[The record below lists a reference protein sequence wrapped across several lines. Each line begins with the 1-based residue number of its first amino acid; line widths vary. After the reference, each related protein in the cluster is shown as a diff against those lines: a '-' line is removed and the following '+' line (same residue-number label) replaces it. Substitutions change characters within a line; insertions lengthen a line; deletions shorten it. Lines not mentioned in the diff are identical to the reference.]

1 MIHLVEGLGRM
12 YPSLMSE
19 KEWAIAY
26 TDGQYL
32 LRSEVVK
39 AMNTTL
45 IDGYWADILAYRKSK
60 SVTLPFKSIANRF
73 FTLTL
78 SEAIKTKIN
87 AFELVSARFAG
98 VLKKLV
104 DPKEKEQAERACL
117 LLCLRE
123 VSLNENAQMSELS
136 LKALLNGTYQE
147 NNPFHAP
154 VIAYRDALYSYLHDP
169 SSAPIRPNDDFLAE
183 ALGKCQGVSE
193 LTSFYRTTDFDSFAQ
208 KARYLYNPDYNYA
221 PHDYIE
227 ILMSDFLHWL
237 SHGDEVSYFVKAV
250 AASYYLDYVMP
261 FGERNDEV
269 ASLLAKAAFQTSEA
283 GKEAFLFPFEALLVK
298 TARYK
303 ALALETQRSGD
314 LTYLVMQAIDTLTPL
329 IDSLSEEIKSIKI
342 ETYRSEFNAVSPE
355 EKSAATPA
363 PKQPSAQQLSL
374 FTPNEEKPAEIK
386 PAPAVAEAP
395 KPAPEAPVIVSSPE
409 PAVAPSP
416 VAPTLA
422 PVETPAPMSAPVP
435 VAPLPATETKPMVE
449 EAPKEEPISEPV
461 KEEKPRVVPE
471 KLITPAE
478 MEPSLEKGES
488 ALSVEENPLSDK
500 EIKEYTQYLLET
512 NPALNKN
519 QASFLANHC
528 TMGRYYTIQQFK
540 KFTRCAYETARTSM
554 DKLAQERYYTKLQVK
569 NKFVYTP
576 IKKGES
582 KS

>member
-1 MIHLVEGLGRM
+1 
-12 YPSLMSE
+12 MSE
-19 KEWAIAY
+19 KEWAVAY
-26 TDGQYL
+26 TDEQYL

-60 SVTLPFKSIANRF
+60 SITLPFKTITNRF

-78 SEAIKTKIN
+78 SEAIKAKIT

-98 VLKKLV
+98 VLKKLS
-104 DPKEKEQAERACL
+104 DPREKEQAERACL
-117 LLCLRE
+117 LLSLRE

-154 VIAYRDALYSYLHDP
+154 VVAYRDALHFYLHNP
-169 SSAPIRPNDDFLAE
+169 STAPLRPNEDFLAE
-183 ALGKCQGVSE
+183 ALGKCLGVEE
-193 LTSFYRTTDFDSFAQ
+193 LTSFYRTGDFDGTAQ
-208 KARYLYNPDYNYA
+208 RARHLYNPDFNYA
-221 PHDYIE
+221 PFDFIE
-227 ILMSDFLHWL
+227 TLMGDFLHWL

-261 FGERNDEV
+261 FEERNDEV
-269 ASLLAKAAFQTSEA
+269 ATLLAKTVFQTSEA
-283 GKEAFLFPFEALLVK
+283 GREAFLFPFEALLLK

-303 ALALETQRSGD
+303 LLALETQRSGD
-314 LTYLVMQAIDTLTPL
+314 LTYLVMEAIDVLTPL
-329 IDSLSEEIKSIKI
+329 LENLSDAIKAIKI
-342 ETYRSEFNAVSPE
+342 DTYRREFTAVSPE
-355 EKSAATPA
+355 EKSAAESTQKSA
-363 PKQPSAQQLSL
+363 PAQQLSL
-374 FTPNEEKPAEIK
+374 FGNAEEKPVAKPVEAPK
-386 PAPAVAEAP
+386 AVAPTPVAVPEPAPAP
-395 KPAPEAPVIVSSPE
+395 TPV
-409 PAVAPSP
+409 AVAPTP
-416 VAPTLA
+416 VISEEKPIPA
-422 PVETPAPMSAPVP
+422 PVVEPAKPVEETPVVPEPTPVEPAPV
-435 VAPLPATETKPMVE
+435 T
-449 EAPKEEPISEPV
+449 
-461 KEEKPRVVPE
+461 KEEKPRVAPE
-471 KLITPAE
+471 KVITLEE
-478 MEPSLEKGES
+478 MAPKENEGES
-488 ALSVEENPLSDK
+488 ALQVESNPLSGK

-576 IKKGES
+576 IKKGEA
-582 KS
+582 K